1 MQLRIWIALLVVI
14 NVGLLYFVVEAWHA
28 QEADQLAEVTG
39 RQSAVEE
46 GVNRTGLTL
55 DSETPYFDQPNQGT
69 SPDGPN
75 RFGQTPTPD
84 VRPATSCEY
93 LGPFEWVNA
102 GDDSKAL
109 TVPFC

>member
-55 DSETPYFDQPNQGT
+55 D
-69 SPDGPN
+69 
-75 RFGQTPTPD
+75 
-84 VRPATSCEY
+84 
-93 LGPFEWVNA
+93 
-102 GDDSKAL
+102 
-109 TVPFC
+109 

>member
-14 NVGLLYFVVEAWHA
+14 NVGLLYFVVEAWH

-55 DSETPYFDQPNQGT
+55 GSEIPYFDQPNQGT
-69 SPDGPN
+69 SPESPN

-84 VRPATSCEY
+84 VNLRPAASISDH
-93 LGPFEWVNA
+93 LSGLMPA
-102 GDDSKAL
+102 MIQRR
-109 TVPFC
+109 